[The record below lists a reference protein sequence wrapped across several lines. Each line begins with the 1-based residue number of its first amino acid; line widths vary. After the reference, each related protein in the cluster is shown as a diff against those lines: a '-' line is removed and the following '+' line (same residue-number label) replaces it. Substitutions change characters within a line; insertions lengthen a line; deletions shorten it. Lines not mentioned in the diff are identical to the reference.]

1 MAINQAVIS
10 GKIAMQLSDETMEQV
25 ATIQQL
31 RERSNH
37 KQPTEVAR
45 HAPEPRSTCMLA
57 NINEPI
63 NKAQL

>member
-31 RERSNH
+31 RERSNQPISLNH
-37 KQPTEVAR
+37 ILEDSIRIYYNQLISARRIAKQ
-45 HAPEPRSTCMLA
+45 L
-57 NINEPI
+57 
-63 NKAQL
+63 